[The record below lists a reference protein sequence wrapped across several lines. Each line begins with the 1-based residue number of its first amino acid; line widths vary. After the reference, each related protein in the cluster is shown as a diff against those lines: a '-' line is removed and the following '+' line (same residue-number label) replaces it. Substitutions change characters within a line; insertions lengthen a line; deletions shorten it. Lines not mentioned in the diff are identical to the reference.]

1 MLNLSL
7 STFITF
13 NGIVN
18 EIAFFFLLGEIQL
31 NIMLV
36 LGEWNWFLHF
46 TLVCSLL
53 VNSDAIDFYILILN
67 PVILL
72 NLFNS
77 SNSFLYIN
85 SLGLPTHK
93 FMSSTWK
100 QPKCPSTEKWIKK
113 MWYIYTIEYYSAIK
127 KNELMPSAATW
138 MGLKSVILS

>member
-1 MLNLSL
+1 
-7 STFITF
+7 
-13 NGIVN
+13 
-18 EIAFFFLLGEIQL
+18 
-31 NIMLV
+31 MLV

-72 NLFNS
+72 NLFIS

-127 KNELMPSAATW
+127 KNEIMPSAATW